1 VCAKGISYPLSPYAI
16 SETSFK
22 GCSLYYQSYYIE
34 QVSSLL
40 VIYHSFS
47 SRPFKAI
54 SIPFRDAHHS
64 IDLHYARPSRD
75 FVQSGD
81 QSVTDHCYSL
91 YYQYTF
97 SMSYFNNNNLGGGN
111 DPRRNAPSPGGHGQ
125 YDPDPYHD
133 NSDIYSQYSQP
144 SFVSNKNGNNLTNR
158 YQANANAPPSSYT
171 PAPTAYSAASYTSN
185 PTGYTA
191 PGPGD
196 YFAPAQ
202 APTAIQPRPS
212 FSSTHHPYQ
221 DYDDTKSYASSANL
235 NKEWGVGQVVPP
247 VPTMPINQGYPPRNP
262 YAVSPSAYAAPQTP
276 GGTAHWHQVR
286 NQLMERRVVKQIP
299 LINGNLVMDVPV
311 PKGCITGQGGLGCM
325 PDEMEKMRYS
335 AATCDPDDFQKS
347 KFSIRPYLYGRRTEL
362 FVSRPVYPSETAC

>member
-1 VCAKGISYPLSPYAI
+1 
-16 SETSFK
+16 
-22 GCSLYYQSYYIE
+22 
-34 QVSSLL
+34 
-40 VIYHSFS
+40 
-47 SRPFKAI
+47 
-54 SIPFRDAHHS
+54 
-64 IDLHYARPSRD
+64 
-75 FVQSGD
+75 
-81 QSVTDHCYSL
+81 
-91 YYQYTF
+91 
-97 SMSYFNNNNLGGGN
+97 MSYFNKNNLGGQGQG
-111 DPRRNAPSPGGHGQ
+111 PRRNAPSPGGHGQ

-144 SFVSNKNGNNLTNR
+144 SFVSNNNINNGNNLTNR
-158 YQANANAPPSSYT
+158 YQSNANVNAPPSSYT
-171 PAPTAYSAASYTSN
+171 PAQTAYPAASYTPN
-185 PTGYTA
+185 PTAYTA

-196 YFAPAQ
+196 YFGTSQ

-212 FSSTHHPYQ
+212 FSSSHHPYQ

-235 NKEWGVGQVVPP
+235 NKEWGMGQVVPP

-311 PKGCITGQGGLGCM
+311 PKGCVTGQGGLGCM

-335 AATCDPDDFQKS
+335 AATCDPDDFMRK
-347 KFSIRPYLYGRRTEL
+347 KFSLRSYLYGRKTEL
-362 FVSRPVYPSETAC
+362 FIVMTMYNEDDVLFLRTLNAVIKNIAHLTTRTRFKTWGPESWQKVVVCIVADGRKVIDSRVLKILQLMGVYAEVSRFSLSCSYLFGLD